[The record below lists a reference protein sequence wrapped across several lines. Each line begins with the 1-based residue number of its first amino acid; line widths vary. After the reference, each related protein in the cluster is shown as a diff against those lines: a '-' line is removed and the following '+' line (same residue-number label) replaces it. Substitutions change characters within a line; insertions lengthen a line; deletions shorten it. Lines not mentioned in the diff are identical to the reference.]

1 MQKKYLLFDHDGV
14 LVETEYWYFRANQRA
29 LSELGFKL
37 SLELHLEYMKQG
49 YSFSDLEALI
59 RLDPDVVSSKHR
71 DRNRYY
77 QTYLQ
82 NEDIE
87 IKGVQ
92 SVLERLST
100 HYKMAIVTTSRPQD
114 FKLIHKNR
122 PLVYSMD
129 FVLTREDYIKA
140 KPDPEPYLTAL
151 ERFRGTREE
160 AIVIEDSERGLRSAI
175 AAGIDCVIVHNEF
188 TRSHDFSKAQHQ
200 IQTLAEL
207 PALLSS
213 L

>member
-49 YSFSDLEALI
+49 YSFSDLEALS

-188 TRSHDFSKAQHQ
+188 TRSHDFSKAKHQ
-200 IQTLAEL
+200 IQSLAEL
-207 PALLSS
+207 PALLSN

>member
-1 MQKKYLLFDHDGV
+1 MQKKYVLFDHDGV
-14 LVETEYWYFRANQRA
+14 LVETEYWYFLANQRA
-29 LSELGFKL
+29 LSELGFEL
-37 SLELHLEYMKQG
+37 SLERHLEYMKQG
-49 YSFSDLEALI
+49 YSFSDIEALN
-59 RLDPDVVSSKHR
+59 RLDPNVVSLKHH

-100 HYKMAIVTTSRPQD
+100 HYKLAIVTTSRPQD

-122 PLVYSMD
+122 PLVSWME

-160 AIVIEDSERGLRSAI
+160 AIVIGDSERGLRSAI

-188 TRSHDFSKAQHQ
+188 TRSHDFSKAKHQ
-200 IQTLAEL
+200 IQSLAEL
-207 PALLSS
+207 PALLSN

>member
-14 LVETEYWYFRANQRA
+14 LVETEYWYFMANKRA
-29 LSELGFKL
+29 LSELGFEL
-37 SLELHLEYMKQG
+37 TLELHLEYMKRG
-49 YSFSDLEALI
+49 YSFSDLEALSK
-59 RLDPDVVSSKHR
+59 LDPDVVSSKHH

-77 QTYLQ
+77 QSYLQ

-92 SVLERLST
+92 SVLEILST
-100 HYKMAIVTTSRPQD
+100 HYRMAIVTTSRPQD
-114 FKLIHKNR
+114 FELIHKNR
-122 PLVYSMD
+122 PLVSWMD

-140 KPDPEPYLTAL
+140 KPDPEPYLAAL
-151 ERFRGTREE
+151 DRFRGAKEE
-160 AIVIEDSERGLRSAI
+160 AIVIEDSERGLRSAL
-175 AAGIDCVIVHNEF
+175 AAGLDCVVVHNEF

-200 IQTLAEL
+200 IHTLSEL
-207 PALLSS
+207 PALLAN